1 MDSSQENIFE
11 FTRIEQAKDKQQKLS
26 NLVKCENEPGFNPI
40 LICGLDA
47 AYTNHK
53 AVAVAAVWNL
63 ETHENTEVSTF
74 RDRVSLDYIPGFLGF
89 REGRH
94 LAGAIDLL
102 HTTPDVFL
110 VDGHGRAHPRRFG
123 LACHLGL
130 AIDKP
135 TIGIAKSHF
144 YGSIDRERIVDSSG
158 EILGKVLT
166 DKPGKPCYVSIGH
179 KMNIDYATEVVRKCA
194 VNNYPVPLKI
204 AHSEAVRLR
213 RDL

>member
-1 MDSSQENIFE
+1 MNSSQENIFE
-11 FTRIEQAKDKQQKLS
+11 FVNIPQAEDKQRKLS
-26 NLVKCENEPGFNPI
+26 SLVESENEPGFNPT

-47 AYTNHK
+47 AYRNHK
-53 AVAVAAVWNL
+53 AVAVAAAWNL
-63 ETHENTEVSTF
+63 ETHETVEVATF

-89 REGRH
+89 REGKL

-102 HTTPDVFL
+102 HPTPDVFL

-130 AIDKP
+130 AVNKP

-144 YGSIDRERIVDSSG
+144 YGRTDGEKLVASNG
-158 EILGKVLT
+158 EILGTILT
-166 DKPGKPCYVSIGH
+166 DKPGKAFYVSIGH
-179 KMNIDYATEVVRKCA
+179 KMNLDYAIELVRKCA

-204 AHSEAVRLR
+204 AHSKAVRLR
-213 RDL
+213 QDL

>member
-1 MDSSQENIFE
+1 MRQENIFE
-11 FTRIEQAKDKQQKLS
+11 FISIEQAQDKQRELS
-26 NLVKCENEPGFNPI
+26 SLIKSENKPGFNPT

-47 AYTNHK
+47 AYLDHK
-53 AVAVAAVWNL
+53 AVAVAAVWDL
-63 ETHENTEVSTF
+63 ETQETVEAAAFH
-74 RDRVSLDYIPGFLGF
+74 DRVSLDYIPGFLGF
-89 REGRH
+89 REGKL
-94 LAGAIDLL
+94 LAGAINLL
-102 HTTPDVFL
+102 QVTPDVFL

-144 YGSIDRERIVDSSG
+144 YGNIDGERIIDSNG

-166 DKPGKPCYVSIGH
+166 DNPGKAYYISIGH
-179 KMNIDYATEVVRKCA
+179 KMNIDYATELVRKCA
-194 VNNYPVPLKI
+194 VNNYPLPLRI
-204 AHSEAVRLR
+204 AHSETLRLK